1 MSGRDETR
9 RRRRLSAD
17 EIDLWLKVA
26 ATVERRPGAHLPD
39 VQTPTAPEP
48 QAPAA
53 PPRQLVHHPAAQKSA
68 PALPKLAPLE
78 RGVKRKLLRGRIA
91 ADAAID
97 LHGYRQAEA
106 HVALRVFLRESQA
119 RGARVVLVVTGKG
132 GRAKDVDLP
141 HEAGVWGERGI
152 GVLKRMVP
160 MWLAHPEFR
169 DLVVGFEDAG
179 PVHGGT
185 GALYVRLRRAR

>member
-9 RRRRLSAD
+9 RRRRLSPD

-26 ATVERRPGAHLPD
+26 ATVERRPGSLLPD
-39 VQTPTAPEP
+39 T
-48 QAPAA
+48 APAA
-53 PPRQLVHHPAAQKSA
+53 SVEREPPPSPSRPTILHPAPQKAA
-68 PALPKLAPLE
+68 PPLPKLAPLE

-106 HVALRVFLRESQA
+106 HVALRVFLRDSQA
-119 RGARVVLVVTGKG
+119 RGAKVVLVVTGKG
-132 GRAKDVDLP
+132 GRAKDPDP
-141 HEAGVWGERGI
+141 SHEPGGWGERGV
-152 GVLKRMVP
+152 GVLKRVVP

-185 GALYVRLRRAR
+185 GALYVRLRRPR